1 MILAALLWAVLAC
14 GAFVFAAM
22 GGWLGPDIGV
32 GSGFCEAARDCW
44 MAQPANTASNLGFV
58 LAGLA
63 IAWHA
68 SRPARDAERA
78 LGAGMPRG
86 LAAAYACL
94 VVALGPGS
102 AAMHATQSRIG
113 GHLDLTSMF
122 LVSGFAV
129 AYAVTRFVGRRD
141 LRAFTRVFLAALF
154 AQEIAYFRGGEIPL
168 FMHMGNLAFGVTLA
182 LAIAVEVAVDR
193 RAADRRG
200 PRIDRRWMAVA
211 GAAIALAFAVWTQA
225 KTGSR
230 WCHPHSLLQGHAIW
244 HVLCACAAYAL
255 YRAYAGA
262 AHRS

>member
-14 GAFVFAAM
+14 GAFVLAAM

-129 AYAVTRFVGRRD
+129 AYAVTRFVLRRD
-141 LRAFTRVFLAALF
+141 LRAFTRVFLVALF
-154 AQEIAYFRGGEIPL
+154 HVRWPHLGGGFLGVDVFFVLSGYLITTLLLRESAARGRPDLGR
-168 FMHMGNLAFGVTLA
+168 FWSRRVTRLMPASVVVILTVLVWTA
-182 LAIAVEVAVDR
+182 LAAPASRPASRTAAAGSPESR
-193 RAADRRG
+193 RTDGR
-200 PRIDRRWMAVA
+200 
-211 GAAIALAFAVWTQA
+211 
-225 KTGSR
+225 
-230 WCHPHSLLQGHAIW
+230 
-244 HVLCACAAYAL
+244 
-255 YRAYAGA
+255 
-262 AHRS
+262 